1 MATRIKTF
9 DCVERKRKAQEC
21 LRQEY
26 EARKS
31 EFDSYF
37 DFLNKTAEESPLW
50 KQIQEKTARA
60 RAKAK
65 G

>member
-9 DCVERKRKAQEC
+9 DCVEMKRKAQER

-26 EARKS
+26 EARKN
-31 EFDSYF
+31 EFASYY

-50 KQIQEKTARA
+50 KQLREKTARA